1 MVAERVLT
9 LVYEVK
15 LKIIVAL
22 DSIDAE
28 RNIDIATKLKGKVD
42 GFKINHLMW
51 ENTRLLKQ
59 LADELFVDCKLWDTP
74 NTVEQVL
81 KRIKCK
87 GATMT
92 TVSTFNNS
100 AVFEACAKYAD
111 DMKILGVTYLTS
123 WNSSELLAITNI
135 NAMLLWRSAISNIK
149 DHGFAG
155 VICSPKDL
163 ETVNPLAYNMIK
175 VCPGI
180 GSNTGQVRTVSA
192 KDAFNLGADYIVVGR
207 TITNAEDPVHAIEQ
221 MKEEIHD
228 GS

>member
-1 MVAERVLT
+1 VVAERVLT

-135 NAMLLWRSAISNIK
+135 NAKVLWRTAIGNIK

-155 VICSPKDL
+155 VICSPRDL

-180 GSNTGQVRTVSA
+180 GQNAGQVRTVSA
-192 KDAFNLGADYIVVGR
+192 KDAFDMGADYIVVGR
-207 TITNAEDPVHAIEQ
+207 TITNADDPVHAIEL
-221 MKEEIHD
+221 MKE
-228 GS
+228 GLNL